1 MIVLIYISL
10 TLRDAENLS
19 MDLLFICISY
29 LEKYL
34 FKSLA
39 HFFKLDLVVVVELF
53 LYVILMGGKVR
64 DHWMRKRA
72 LFRASRALC
81 PAFHLI
87 SCHSQQ
93 ECFALAGRFHLLA
106 FIIPFQ
112 QHGLLQQTFSCLHK
126 KHLLASPLEIVLLGL
141 WVMVSLPLLAASMAH
156 DPVLPDPSAPSTL
169 V

>member
-1 MIVLIYISL
+1 MVVLIYISL

-39 HFFKLDLVVVVELF
+39 HFFKLDLVVVVELY

-93 ECFALAGRFHLLA
+93 ECFLCSSWA
-106 FIIPFQ
+106 FPSSGLHYTIPTTW
-112 QHGLLQQTFSCLHK
+112 TFAADFFLPAQETPSCI
-126 KHLLASPLEIVLLGL
+126 S
-141 WVMVSLPLLAASMAH
+141 S
-156 DPVLPDPSAPSTL
+156 
-169 V
+169 